1 MVAGITGP
9 AIVSPKYVV
18 TPSLSSRLE
27 FKLKLIWWNLNWI
40 VSPNRPNR
48 LNQRRLRCISRVKNT
63 AQRLKYSRMFD
74 IIMVLWEGIYF
85 EMQRLLCRKVI
96 LATGWYCGSSKKN
109 KIFMQWWQLQHQS
122 LVLWIISIY
131 SAKHKLWL
139 KYWAIILFLFLMEQL
154 QQPRNRSRLLTT
166 PGFIGV
172 PKTEFQ

>member
-1 MVAGITGP
+1 M
-9 AIVSPKYVV
+9 

-96 LATGWYCGSSKKN
+96 LATDGIAAVFQEWQNIHAIVAAPAPDSCFMNNFHLSSQAQTVT
-109 KIFMQWWQLQHQS
+109 KILSHHFIFIFLILVKILQWN
-122 LVLWIISIY
+122 
-131 SAKHKLWL
+131 SA
-139 KYWAIILFLFLMEQL
+139 ES
-154 QQPRNRSRLLTT
+154 RNCTGLLTSS
-166 PGFIGV
+166 GFIGV
-172 PKTEFQ
+172 SKTEFQ